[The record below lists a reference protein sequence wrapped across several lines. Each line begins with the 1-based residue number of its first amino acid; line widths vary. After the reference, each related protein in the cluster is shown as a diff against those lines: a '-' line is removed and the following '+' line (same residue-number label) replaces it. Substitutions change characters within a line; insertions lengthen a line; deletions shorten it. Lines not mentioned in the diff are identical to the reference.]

1 MIETIEWNMELWK
14 HVTND
19 TAAERNAK
27 RHVKR
32 DVKRDVERHVKRI

>member
-1 MIETIEWNMELWK
+1 MSETMDWNMKLWK

-32 DVKRDVERHVKRI
+32 HVKRDVKRHVKRI

>member
-1 MIETIEWNMELWK
+1 MIETIDWNMKLWK

-19 TAAERNAK
+19 TAAERNAE

-32 DVKRDVERHVKRI
+32 DVERDVERHVKRI

>member
-1 MIETIEWNMELWK
+1 MIETMDWNMKLWK

-32 DVKRDVERHVKRI
+32 DAKRDVERHVKRI

>member
-1 MIETIEWNMELWK
+1 MIETIDWNMKLWK

-32 DVKRDVERHVKRI
+32 HVKRDVKRHVQRI